1 MFCRCTFGQDSP
13 PDGFMELAK
22 YAVDFTGNVPL
33 ALNVLGSSLAG
44 LKKEEWEKRM
54 PMLVNRMARQIDK
67 TLKDS
72 YDRLKEEDKAI
83 FRHIACLF
91 NHKACDYVKRLLE
104 DSKLDVDVGLVTLA
118 ERCLIQ
124 ISQDKIIRMHDLLQE
139 MGRELVRQPCILEP
153 GEREFLLD
161 SKEICDV
168 LVDGAGTNS
177 VLGIFL
183 NLSEMKDTLSISEEA
198 FSGMKNLRFLRICG
212 VLQDDKKIVFQ
223 LRGGKYHVNYFAE
236 ECDLAMPTSANPTR
250 SEILRVPVLKSS
262 SYSLD
267 SEMDDISLSGGSS
280 RNWKNDVFLSFY
292 GNDVRKTL
300 ISHLYKEFS
309 IRRISAINDDML
321 ASGDDLA
328 TELVH
333 GIRES
338 RIAIVVLSN
347 NYASSSW
354 CLDELVEIIKC
365 GDEIGQQVIPVYY
378 GVEPAHIRTQ
388 ILDLGK
394 ASKKGYTVD
403 NYKQQKW
410 VEALTV
416 LDQHKGYYFT
426 DWDSEAEIIQKMADD
441 ISFALNITP
450 KEYLDVVGATMP
462 SSLNQETGKA
472 LYDRLN
478 WNEKVLF
485 RHIACF
491 LNNETYENVMRL
503 LEDSGLDVG
512 GGLKILF
519 DASLIQISEE
529 RVISIHHVV
538 QKIGRDEVL
547 EPFIHQPA
555 KRQLLMDT
563 GEGCDVLIDQTGN
576 EDVVSISFK
585 LSEIET
591 SRRDERVIGMKKLQ
605 FLRMFKESLYGKE
618 VRFHLVKGLLFV
630 GIP

>member
-1 MFCRCTFGQDSP
+1 
-13 PDGFMELAK
+13 
-22 YAVDFTGNVPL
+22 
-33 ALNVLGSSLAG
+33 
-44 LKKEEWEKRM
+44 
-54 PMLVNRMARQIDK
+54 
-67 TLKDS
+67 
-72 YDRLKEEDKAI
+72 
-83 FRHIACLF
+83 
-91 NHKACDYVKRLLE
+91 
-104 DSKLDVDVGLVTLA
+104 
-118 ERCLIQ
+118 
-124 ISQDKIIRMHDLLQE
+124 
-139 MGRELVRQPCILEP
+139 MGR
-153 GEREFLLD
+153 
-161 SKEICDV
+161 SCD
-168 LVDGAGTNS
+168 
-177 VLGIFL
+177 
-183 NLSEMKDTLSISEEA
+183 
-198 FSGMKNLRFLRICG
+198 
-212 VLQDDKKIVFQ
+212 
-223 LRGGKYHVNYFAE
+223 VNYFAE

>member
-223 LRGGKYHVNYFAE
+223 LRGGKYR
-236 ECDLAMPTSANPTR
+236 MWR
-250 SEILRVPVLKSS
+250 QLRLLKCW
-262 SYSLD
+262 
-267 SEMDDISLSGGSS
+267 GSS
-280 RNWKNDVFLSFY
+280 
-292 GNDVRKTL
+292 VRCM
-300 ISHLYKEFS
+300 HLPE
-309 IRRISAINDDML
+309 
-321 ASGDDLA
+321 
-328 TELVH
+328 
-333 GIRES
+333 
-338 RIAIVVLSN
+338 
-347 NYASSSW
+347 
-354 CLDELVEIIKC
+354 
-365 GDEIGQQVIPVYY
+365 
-378 GVEPAHIRTQ
+378 
-388 ILDLGK
+388 GK
-394 ASKKGYTVD
+394 KHMWR
-403 NYKQQKW
+403 Q
-410 VEALTV
+410 L
-416 LDQHKGYYFT
+416 
-426 DWDSEAEIIQKMADD
+426 
-441 ISFALNITP
+441 
-450 KEYLDVVGATMP
+450 
-462 SSLNQETGKA
+462 
-472 LYDRLN
+472 
-478 WNEKVLF
+478 
-485 RHIACF
+485 
-491 LNNETYENVMRL
+491 RL
-503 LEDSGLDVG
+503 LEWW
-512 GGLKILF
+512 
-519 DASLIQISEE
+519 
-529 RVISIHHVV
+529 
-538 QKIGRDEVL
+538 
-547 EPFIHQPA
+547 
-555 KRQLLMDT
+555 
-563 GEGCDVLIDQTGN
+563 GCPM
-576 EDVVSISFK
+576 
-585 LSEIET
+585 
-591 SRRDERVIGMKKLQ
+591 RRMPSN
-605 FLRMFKESLYGKE
+605 LRNCGKE
-618 VRFHLVKGLLFV
+618 LW
-630 GIP
+630 